1 MSSLMGKQSAQKF
14 RETLWFKKGELDAL
28 DAQATDDEVRPDVL
42 PIEER
47 YLDDGSVS
55 GSDRVAFSVSTGT
68 TSCLPVMV
76 DEVAS
81 DDRGDDLRA
90 LVGEMK
96 RGRRRVF
103 AALGASVAAVTTVLL
118 LYVV

>member
-1 MSSLMGKQSAQKF
+1 MYQLMGKQRVQKF
-14 RETLWFKKGELDAL
+14 RETLWFKKGELEGL

-42 PIEER
+42 PIEDR

-68 TSCLPVMV
+68 TAYLQVMV
-76 DEVAS
+76 DAPGS
-81 DDRGDDLRA
+81 DDRGDDLHA

-103 AALGASVAAVTTVLL
+103 AALGASLAAVSAVLL